1 MAKDILCNV
10 CGRKLKRQG
19 EDGSLLEDVF
29 DAKKEW
35 GYFSKK
41 DRVRHHFYIC
51 EDCYDAMVAKFVIP
65 PEEEEVI
72 EL

>member
-1 MAKDILCNV
+1 MAKDILCNA
-10 CGRKLKRQG
+10 CGRKLKCQNG
-19 EDGSLLEDVF
+19 NGSLIEDVF
-29 DAKKEW
+29 EGKKEW

-41 DRVRHHFYIC
+41 DRIRHSFLIC
-51 EDCYDAMVAKFVIP
+51 EDCYDAIVAKFVIP